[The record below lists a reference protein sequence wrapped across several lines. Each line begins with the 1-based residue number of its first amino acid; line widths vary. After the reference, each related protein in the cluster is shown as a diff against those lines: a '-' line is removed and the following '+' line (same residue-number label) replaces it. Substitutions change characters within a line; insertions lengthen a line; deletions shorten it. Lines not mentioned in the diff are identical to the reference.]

1 MGYGYGMG
9 WGMGFGWI
17 VPLLILGGI
26 FWFLAG
32 RGSERKAVEKDAETI
47 LKERFAKGEID
58 EEEYRKCKA
67 LLKE

>member
-1 MGYGYGMG
+1 MGFGHGMG

-32 RGSERKAVEKDAETI
+32 RSGERKTGNRDAEEI

-58 EEEYRKCKA
+58 EEEYRRRKA